1 MIAKTTPKIF
11 AQIAIHK
18 LLERKVDLPHKATA
32 NTNTTRYRGLTVA
45 LYGCF
50 DFRQRRGG
58 LSTKKMKQ
66 YLKETLP
73 LESETERKR
82 QRMVLTENFLL
93 FCFAQ
98 NLFSLCARA
107 AGEYMPIL
115 KPGNFKLVDGGEHD
129 G

>member
-1 MIAKTTPKIF
+1 
-11 AQIAIHK
+11 
-18 LLERKVDLPHKATA
+18 
-32 NTNTTRYRGLTVA
+32 
-45 LYGCF
+45 
-50 DFRQRRGG
+50 
-58 LSTKKMKQ
+58 MKQ

-82 QRMVLTENFLL
+82 QRMVLTENFFL

-129 G
+129 GGEINCAEILHISTQNQTNIESSLLLLGSFEFRLKVNVSVWESMW